1 MQAFKPLTFAQVKAN
16 KSTLDT
22 LTGKDVDVMD
32 RLLAAETLLK
42 AAEPGL
48 DLETETPGAILKAAS
63 DLYTSTFA
71 RPEDAAP
78 AHQNP

>member
-48 DLETETPGAILKAAS
+48 DLENETPGAILKAAGA
-63 DLYTSTFA
+63 LYSATFA
-71 RPEDAAP
+71 RPEEEAQA
-78 AHQNP
+78 